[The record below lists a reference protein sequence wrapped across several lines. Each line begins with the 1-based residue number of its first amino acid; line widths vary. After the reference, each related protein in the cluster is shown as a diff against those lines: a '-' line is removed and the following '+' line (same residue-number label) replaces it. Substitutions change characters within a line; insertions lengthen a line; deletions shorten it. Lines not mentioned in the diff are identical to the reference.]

1 MEIGETLLIHT
12 AAEWREWL
20 AQNHATKKEIWLIY
34 YKKTSGKTG
43 ITYEE
48 SVEQALC
55 FGWIDGAIKGID
67 KDTYAGRFTP
77 RRAKSPW
84 SESNRE
90 RVVRLLKDGM
100 MTEAGLVVLPEE
112 LRDIDTGSRA
122 ITAHDSLLR
131 IVGIGASRGPTDT
144 SANKHSYLADTS
156 SDLHNAC
163 Y

>member
-1 MEIGETLLIHT
+1 MRRAGGRAGRPRGASLHARMAPPPMWKMDGVLSEKTLMEIGETLLVHT

-67 KDTYAGRFTP
+67 GDTYAGRFTP

-84 SESNRE
+84 SESNRA
-90 RVVRLLKDGM
+90 RVARLISDGKM
-100 MTEAGLVVLPEE
+100 MEAGLAVLPED
-112 LRDIDTGSRA
+112 LRGGDI
-122 ITAHDSLLR
+122 
-131 IVGIGASRGPTDT
+131 
-144 SANKHSYLADTS
+144 S
-156 SDLHNAC
+156 S
-163 Y
+163 

>member
-1 MEIGETLLIHT
+1 MEIGETLLVHS

-20 AQNHATKKEIWLIY
+20 ALHHAEKKEIWLVY

-84 SESNRE
+84 SESNRV
-90 RVVRLLKDGM
+90 RVARLVRDGG
-100 MTEAGLVVLPEE
+100 MTEAGLAVLPDD
-112 LRDIDTGSRA
+112 LRAGGT
-122 ITAHDSLLR
+122 
-131 IVGIGASRGPTDT
+131 
-144 SANKHSYLADTS
+144 N
-156 SDLHNAC
+156 
-163 Y
+163 